1 MNPQKYSMAHDL
13 GIGEPTKFLFN
24 FTFFNG
30 INFSWSLAK
39 YSCSCVGITFLSWT
53 LFRCE
58 IKFKFVISY
67 LSACIYFSIKGTLTL
82 PVLPPE
88 SSVAIPL
95 RCTSWD
101 LYLRPHGVGVG
112 FCSQPIEWRNVLRSH
127 TTVGCSRECC
137 PVSCTV
143 EAGQK
148 FRYEDL
154 LLVMLTALPEEVWFA
169 HFLRSSKLQPWSRDD
184 QVYVAR
190 RTSNLNVFQQDF

>member
-1 MNPQKYSMAHDL
+1 MISHEIQLLM
-13 GIGEPTKFLFN
+13 
-24 FTFFNG
+24 
-30 INFSWSLAK
+30 
-39 YSCSCVGITFLSWT
+39 CVGITFLSWS

-58 IKFKFVISY
+58 IKFKSVISY

-127 TTVGCSRECC
+127 TTVGCSRECF

-190 RTSNLNVFQQDF
+190 RTGNLNVFQQDFQGLQMDVLRNNESLGMMSG